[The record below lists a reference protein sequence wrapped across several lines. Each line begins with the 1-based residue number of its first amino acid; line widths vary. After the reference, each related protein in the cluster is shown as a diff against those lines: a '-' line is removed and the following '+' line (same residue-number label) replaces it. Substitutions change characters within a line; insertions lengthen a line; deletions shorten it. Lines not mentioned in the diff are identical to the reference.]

1 MKAYEETL
9 SFLSTLNLKGI
20 ASSIDEMVHDAE
32 IRKVSYITFLNTL
45 FTTEISYRIKRR
57 VERNMVAAHFP
68 IIKRMSSF
76 EFGRVKGIG
85 KSEAV
90 NLLDCAWID
99 NKENLLFFGPPG
111 IGKTHLAISWYN
123 LHYR

>member
-1 MKAYEETL
+1 
-9 SFLSTLNLKGI
+9 
-20 ASSIDEMVHDAE
+20 
-32 IRKVSYITFLNTL
+32 
-45 FTTEISYRIKRR
+45 
-57 VERNMVAAHFP
+57 VERNMTGAHFP
-68 IIKRMSSF
+68 IIKRISDF

-111 IGKTHLAISWYN
+111 IGKTHLAISIAIKVLMKGYKVLFSNVGETGLSLN
-123 LHYR
+123 LF

>member
-1 MKAYEETL
+1 MKAYKETL

-20 ASSIDEMVHDAE
+20 AGSLDEIVHDAE
-32 IRKVSYITFLNTL
+32 IRRLSYITFLNTL

-76 EFGRVKGIG
+76 EFGRIKG
-85 KSEAV
+85 
-90 NLLDCAWID
+90 
-99 NKENLLFFGPPG
+99 
-111 IGKTHLAISWYN
+111 
-123 LHYR
+123 